1 MDNEPVTP
9 IFTKKRDRSI
19 SSEECDFKIATKI
32 SELRKQ
38 NQKQKFSKKVKFDAD
53 DEIEMI
59 VVNELEEQI
68 QNQPRALKYNN
79 ISKNSSNSLTLSMP
93 GQKLLE

>member
-9 IFTKKRDRSI
+9 ICTKKRDRPI

-38 NQKQKFSKKVKFDAD
+38 NQKQKFSKKGKFDAD

-68 QNQPRALKYNN
+68 QNQQKNLKYNN
-79 ISKNSSNSLTLSMP
+79 ITKNSSNPLNANTDFLSSP
-93 GQKLLE
+93 